1 MACCVLTAVIVAV
14 VVAVVVA
21 VAVAVE
27 IDAKVE
33 TVSFRLTC
41 AWDIFAI
48 VMSMTEKEP
57 QIVKITEVK
66 NISNR
71 GWKIQL
77 KNLCGSDKGLIM
89 CTLFIFAVLLVLSKS
104 GVDFQLLKPC

>member
-1 MACCVLTAVIVAV
+1 
-14 VVAVVVA
+14 
-21 VAVAVE
+21 
-27 IDAKVE
+27 
-33 TVSFRLTC
+33 
-41 AWDIFAI
+41 
-48 VMSMTEKEP
+48 MTEKEP

-104 GVDFQLLKPC
+104 GVDFSYLSHDSVLVFCFTCYIKGQDSICKCFITGLKHF